1 MQKRH
6 RWWTLIVAAV
16 GVLLIVGS
24 FVWTAVAVPKL
35 VKYPSDVDETPL
47 YKGTVTLYVD
57 PATTAPLDPP
67 KEFPLEVSRN
77 VKTVESS
84 SDLAVVKET
93 ANLKATGLFEGVQE
107 QQYVMNR
114 RSMQN
119 VKDDRAWAFNP
130 TNVVD
135 RSPNY
140 RINFPLDNKAVT
152 TPIYSNEQ
160 NSTYDANPDPAGSSG
175 TIEGLSVHKFV
186 ADFGYKPATDAYLA
200 SLDASL
206 PTPLPRE
213 LKLDQLIPLLKT
225 AGIDI
230 SALLPKLLPVLSPED
245 SAVVQQLA
253 QQPVKLVYLFKG
265 SGADAAEVGTGGI
278 VEVRDV
284 TQTLAAAPDPELLPK
299 LSDLLGRYT
308 QVEGVPEAIT
318 NLQKLAAEPIKVFE
332 NKFSQTPESVKEIA
346 ASVQD
351 LADQKNLAENTVPMV
366 MWIVGAVLAVAGL
379 ALFFLWRKAP
389 KAVTA
394 AAGVPAAAAAPVAA
408 AAAPVVPDPQAPA
421 VSDTPPPASPPAPP
435 APPEPAGGSMEPPP
449 DPPPGGTTS

>member
-1 MQKRH
+1 MQKRR
-6 RWWTLIVAAV
+6 RWWTLIVAAI
-16 GVLLIVGS
+16 GVLLIAGS
-24 FVWTAVAVPKL
+24 FVWTSVAVPKL

-47 YKGTVTLYVD
+47 YKGTVTLYID

-93 ANLKATGLFEGVQE
+93 ATLKATGLFEGVQE

-119 VKDDRAWAFNP
+119 VKDDRAWAFNA

-245 SAVVQQLA
+245 SAVIQQLA

-265 SGADAAEVGTGGI
+265 SGADVAEVGTGGI

-284 TQTLAAAPDPELLPK
+284 TQTLAAAPDPALLPK

-308 QVEGVPEAIT
+308 QVAGVPEAIA
-318 NLQKLAAEPIKVFE
+318 NLQRLAAEPIKVFD
-332 NKFSQTPESVKEIA
+332 NKFSQTPESVKDIA
-346 ASVQD
+346 SSVRD
-351 LADQKNLAENTVPMV
+351 LADQKNLAENTIPMV
-366 MWIVGAVLAVAGL
+366 MWIVGAVLAVVGL
-379 ALFFLWRKAP
+379 GLFFLWRKAP
-389 KAVTA
+389 KAAVAGTA
-394 AAGVPAAAAAPVAA
+394 EAPVAA
-408 AAAPVVPDPQAPA
+408 AAAPVVAGTQAPV
-421 VSDTPPPASPPAPP
+421 VSDAPAPASPAAPP
-435 APPEPAGGSMEPPP
+435 AQSEPAGGSMEPPP
-449 DPPPGGTTS
+449 DPPPGGSTA